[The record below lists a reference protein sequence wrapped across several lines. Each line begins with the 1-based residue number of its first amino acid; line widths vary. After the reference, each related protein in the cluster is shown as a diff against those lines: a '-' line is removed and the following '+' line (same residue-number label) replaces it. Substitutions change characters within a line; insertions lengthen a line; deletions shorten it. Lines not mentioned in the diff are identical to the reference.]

1 MSPVGN
7 SEGFEELICW
17 KIGLKPLLKTWI
29 SHHASTLN
37 RYYCPTVPKD
47 RAENDRV

>member
-17 KIGLKPLLKTWI
+17 KIGLKPLLKTWV
-29 SHHASTLN
+29 SRLSGEDSG
-37 RYYCPTVPKD
+37 RFG
-47 RAENDRV
+47 